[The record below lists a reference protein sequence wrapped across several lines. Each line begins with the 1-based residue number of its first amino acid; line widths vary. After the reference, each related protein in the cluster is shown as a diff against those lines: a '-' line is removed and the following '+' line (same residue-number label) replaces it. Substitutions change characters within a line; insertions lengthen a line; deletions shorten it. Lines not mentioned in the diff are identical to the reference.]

1 MHEKWI
7 FFLRLILQISLSALL
22 NLLVFVKI
30 NFKLD
35 DHKDK
40 PRSELNQTKTPFG
53 GKKKKEWKKKTL
65 SK

>member
-40 PRSELNQTKTPFG
+40 PRSEKNSFWRQ
-53 GKKKKEWKKKTL
+53 KKKEWKKKTL